1 MADIVDQGGQGTKL
15 INKTTADSAV
25 DPSTPLLRIRSFA
38 LLFTTRVTSTTA
50 SQMLSVVVGWHVY
63 ELTDSALNLGLIG
76 LVQFMPPLLL
86 MLVAGHV
93 ADRFNRRLIL
103 HCCYAVAFLSSS
115 GLVAIALLPH
125 PSMAAIYALLLA
137 NASARTFEQPAMQ
150 SLLPLMVPRA
160 VLSRAIAAHVS
171 ARHLS
176 VLVGPSLGGVLYVF
190 GPAFDYGICAL
201 LVLAASVA
209 SFLLPDVPH
218 VRERIQVTWDT
229 LIAGFRFI
237 GGNQAVL
244 GAMMFDLVS
253 TLFGGV
259 TALLPIY
266 ARDILDIGPWGAGI
280 LRSAPALGGLIGAAI
295 LTRFP
300 VRRRAGL
307 YMYAGFALYG
317 AATIV
322 FGLSTNVP
330 LSIVSLMAVGAG
342 DMMSSVVRQTLIQV
356 STPDEMRGRVYA
368 VNSLFIGT
376 SGQLGAF
383 RAGVTADWFGAVGS
397 VVLGGCAVFATV
409 ALWAWLFPALRRVDR
424 ADEVQGAEEI

>member
-1 MADIVDQGGQGTKL
+1 VADIVDQNGQRAQFNDQA
-15 INKTTADSAV
+15 IADMEV
-25 DPSTPLLRIRSFA
+25 DPSTPLFRVRSFA
-38 LLFTTRVTSTTA
+38 LLYITRVSSTTA
-50 SQMLSVVVGWHVY
+50 TQMLAVVVGWHVY

-86 MLVAGHV
+86 MLASGEV
-93 ADRFNRRLIL
+93 ADRCNRRLVL
-103 HCCYAVAFLSSS
+103 RACYTVAFCSTA
-115 GLVAIALLPH
+115 GLVVMALLPH
-125 PSMAAIYALLLA
+125 PSVPVIYALLLV

-150 SLLPLMVPRA
+150 SLLPLMVPR
-160 VLSRAIAAHVS
+160 VLLSRAIAAHVS
-171 ARHLS
+171 ARQLS
-176 VLVGPSLGGVLYVF
+176 VLAGPSVGGVLYVF
-190 GPAFDYGICAL
+190 GPAFDYSICAL
-201 LVLAASVA
+201 LVLAAAVA
-209 SFLLPDVPH
+209 SFLLPNPPQSP
-218 VRERIQVTWDT
+218 ERSKVTWTT
-229 LIAGFRFI
+229 LVAGFRFI
-237 GGNQAVL
+237 WRCQAVM

-266 ARDILDIGPWGAGI
+266 ARDILDIGPWGAGL
-280 LRSAPALGGLIGAAI
+280 LRSAPALGGLLAAVI

-322 FGLSTNVP
+322 FGVSESVA
-330 LSIVSLMAVGAG
+330 LSIISLMAVGGG
-342 DMMSSVVRQTLIQV
+342 DMMSSVVRQTLIQI
-356 STPDEMRGRVYA
+356 STPDEMRGRVFA

-383 RAGVTADWFGAVGS
+383 RAGVTAAWFGAVGS

-409 ALWAWLFPALRRVDR
+409 ALWTWLFPSLRRVDR
-424 ADEVQGAEEI
+424 PDVAQETSGN